1 MSAPIPSLHEALISL
16 LLSQKKWS
24 FIRLKQ
30 IHSLFITCGLY
41 HHNSWLRKL
50 LDHCISL
57 PAFPSSYALSLFARI
72 KEPNAHSWNTMIKGY
87 SMTSNPYD
95 SIVFY
100 AKMRENRV
108 FPNNHTFN
116 LLLKAFSKAKAGNP
130 LQVFAQVVKF
140 GFGSDHFVQNSLVS
154 TFAVCGYIE
163 LSRKVFDEMQQRDV
177 ISYTALID
185 GFKRNNR
192 PAEALEL
199 FLEMKRTGVR
209 VDEGTIVS
217 ALCTIGM
224 LGCVWFGK
232 WLHGF
237 YIVPGRVHQDI
248 YIGSALVDM
257 YSKCGFCDDASEAF
271 AEMPCK
277 NLVSWTAL
285 IAGYVNCERFKN
297 ALNAFEDMQASGL
310 EPNQATLTVLLTAC
324 TKLGALDQGKQLE
337 KHIDSQG
344 LEINLALGSALID
357 LYAKCGCIND
367 ALLVF
372 RKIPVKDVYVW
383 TAIINGLA
391 MHGEAE
397 KCLDLFR
404 EMLSNGVEPDGV
416 TFIGVLS
423 ACSHGGLVDEG
434 QKLFAEMYKAYGIQP
449 TVDHYGCMVDL
460 LGRAGRLEEAV
471 ELIAGMPMEPA
482 AGVWGALFG
491 ACMIHKEYGLGEW
504 VGNLLIRI
512 QPHHSGRY
520 TLLANLHSMSQNW
533 KAVAQVRKKMKD
545 NGVEKIRGC
554 SWIELEGVIHEFI
567 AFDKSHAQSE
577 SVYMVLDSLATQL
590 EPENFVLHNVHTGG
604 FLFNS
609 LKA

>member
-30 IHSLFITCGLY
+30 IHSLFITCGLC

-57 PAFPSSYALSLFARI
+57 PAFPSSYALSLFTRI

-87 SMTSNPYD
+87 SMTSNPHD

-100 AKMRENRV
+100 AKMRKNRV

-154 TFAVCGYIE
+154 TFAVCGHIE
-163 LSRKVFDEMQQRDV
+163 LSRKVFVEMQQRDV

-209 VDEGTIVS
+209 VDE
-217 ALCTIGM
+217 
-224 LGCVWFGK
+224 
-232 WLHGF
+232 
-237 YIVPGRVHQDI
+237 VPGRVHQDI

-297 ALNAFEDMQASGL
+297 ALNAFEDMQVSGL

-416 TFIGVLS
+416 TFIGRRSFHIISIL
-423 ACSHGGLVDEG
+423 LYVDRT
-434 QKLFAEMYKAYGIQP
+434 AYQVIL
-449 TVDHYGCMVDL
+449 D
-460 LGRAGRLEEAV
+460 
-471 ELIAGMPMEPA
+471 
-482 AGVWGALFG
+482 
-491 ACMIHKEYGLGEW
+491 
-504 VGNLLIRI
+504 
-512 QPHHSGRY
+512 SGR
-520 TLLANLHSMSQNW
+520 
-533 KAVAQVRKKMKD
+533 
-545 NGVEKIRGC
+545 
-554 SWIELEGVIHEFI
+554 
-567 AFDKSHAQSE
+567 
-577 SVYMVLDSLATQL
+577 
-590 EPENFVLHNVHTGG
+590 
-604 FLFNS
+604 
-609 LKA
+609 